1 MNDDRRTDGKFLFG
15 FFIGGLIG
23 ALTIFFL
30 GTKEGK
36 KTGKLIR
43 EKGEDILDDVQGKIG
58 ELEKKGKELVREGE
72 SIKEEMLDTLED
84 KKEEL
89 TGNAAEKLES
99 ALAHIEALQEHGR
112 QTTAN
117 LRKRI
122 FKNLPR
128 KA

>member
-1 MNDDRRTDGKFLFG
+1 MSDDRQSGGKFLFG

-36 KTGKLIR
+36 KTGKLLKD
-43 EKGEDILDDVQGKIG
+43 KGEELIDDVQEKIS
-58 ELEKKGKELVREGE
+58 ELEKKGKELVKEGE
-72 SIKEEMLDTLED
+72 DT
-84 KKEEL
+84 
-89 TGNAAEKLES
+89 AAEKLES

-122 FKNLPR
+122 FKNLPK

>member
-1 MNDDRRTDGKFLFG
+1 MSDDQRADGKFLFG
-15 FFIGGLIG
+15 FFVGGLIG

-36 KTGKLIR
+36 KTGKLLHD
-43 EKGEDILDDVQGKIG
+43 KGEELIDDVQDKISD
-58 ELEKKGKELVREGE
+58 LEKKGE
-72 SIKEEMLDTLED
+72 DT
-84 KKEEL
+84 
-89 TGNAAEKLES
+89 AAEKLES

-122 FKNLPR
+122 FKNLPKKR
-128 KA
+128 